1 MKIIKIFVLFSL
13 IFSFF
18 SCSNVDS
25 VLDDYNSKYQQGIY
39 GTVSHQ
45 SLSPDDENFRAQDML
60 AEKYFV
66 RNDGSINLY
75 GPPDAGS
82 YLWQMKKIVTETKT
96 GVTGMNVITTTE
108 EDIPLALK
116 EREFL
121 CYIPNSTLKDGSY
134 RLILTVTD
142 KEGNE
147 YTDSCL
153 LSVYQPLS

>member
-18 SCSNVDS
+18 SCSDIDS
-25 VLDDYNSKYQQGIY
+25 VLDDYNSNYQQGIY

-45 SLSPDDENFRAQDML
+45 SLSPDDENFKAEDML

-66 RNDGSINLY
+66 RNDGSIILY
-75 GPPDAGS
+75 GPPDASS
-82 YLWQMKKIVTETKT
+82 YLWQIKKIVIETKNGLMGT
-96 GVTGMNVITTTE
+96 VVTTTTE
-108 EDIPLALK
+108 EDISLNAK
-116 EREFL
+116 EREFR

-142 KEGNE
+142 KEGNA

-153 LSVYQPLS
+153 LSVYQPLN